1 MCMYTYNNKFQ
12 TNNLLNTEEYELINQ
27 IYKCIECDDT
37 DNIKKLTQKLIS
49 IQSAKENIDS
59 INSFK

>member
-12 TNNLLNTEEYELINQ
+12 TNNILNTEEYELINQ

-37 DNIKKLTQKLIS
+37 DNVRKLTQKLIS
-49 IQSAKENIDS
+49 IQSSKENINIID
-59 INSFK
+59 SFK

>member
-59 INSFK
+59 NNYT

>member
-12 TNNLLNTEEYELINQ
+12 TNNILNTEEYELINQ

-37 DNIKKLTQKLIS
+37 DNVRKLTQKLIL
-49 IQSAKENIDS
+49 IQSAKENINS
-59 INSFK
+59 IDSFK

>member
-1 MCMYTYNNKFQ
+1 MYTYNNKFQ